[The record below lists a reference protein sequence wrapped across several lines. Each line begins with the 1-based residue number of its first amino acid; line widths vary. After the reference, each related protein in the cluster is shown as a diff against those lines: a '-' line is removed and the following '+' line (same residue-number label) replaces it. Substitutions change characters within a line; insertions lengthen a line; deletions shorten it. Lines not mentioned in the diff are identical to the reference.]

1 MRNKFVFAAFV
12 ALLVFP
18 AGQAWPQTASLFPAA
33 GKHETAPGKNQGG
46 EISYY
51 TCGMHPSV
59 RVSVE
64 SYKNG
69 ETKCPICFMPLT
81 PAKKAEAS
89 GGEGENVVSKVEIMA
104 RELKL
109 AGVRTEPAVKRRL
122 FKEIRAVGTVAY
134 DPQLAVAQDEFIS
147 AIRSR
152 ERARQGGL
160 QEVIDRAASLVESS
174 KRKLQLLGLSREQI
188 RELETSQEVQENL
201 VLPED
206 KMWIYGDVYE
216 YELEWVKEGAHVKAE
231 TIALPGEEFYG
242 QIVSINP
249 VVDSR
254 TRSVRFRALVDNP
267 GKKLKPEMYVDVE
280 IMSPY
285 PDPGG
290 EEILSIPKSAL
301 LDTGRRQIVWVDK
314 GKGDFEGRRV
324 EVGPETTDHSG
335 DPRKY
340 YPVLRGLEEGERV
353 VTKGNFLID
362 SQSQITG
369 VASSAYGG
377 AMGDE
382 KNAGPAPGMN
392 MENMRR

>member
-1 MRNKFVFAAFV
+1 MRNKFVFPFIV
-12 ALLVFP
+12 ALLFVS
-18 AGQAWPQTASLFPAA
+18 AGRAWPQTTSMPEADH
-33 GKHETAPGKNQGG
+33 KHAMVPVKDQKGA
-46 EISYY
+46 IDYY

-59 RVSVE
+59 RVSVK
-64 SYKNG
+64 SYKSG
-69 ETKCPICFMPLT
+69 DTHCPICSMPLT
-81 PAKKAEAS
+81 PVKKAKAS
-89 GGEGENVVSKVEIMA
+89 RGEDENVISQVEIMA

-152 ERARQGGL
+152 DRARQGGL

-174 KRKLQLLGLSREQI
+174 RRKLQLLGLSSQQI
-188 RELETSQEVQENL
+188 KSLETAQKVQENL

-216 YELEWVKEGAHVKAE
+216 YELDWVKEGAHVKAE
-231 TIALPGEEFYG
+231 TIAVPGEEFSG

-280 IMSPY
+280 IMSAY
-285 PDPGG
+285 PSQGG

-314 GKGDFEGRRV
+314 GKGNFEGRRV
-324 EVGPETTDHSG
+324 EVGPETTAHAD
-335 DPRKY
+335 DPRKF
-340 YPVLRGLEEGERV
+340 YPVLKGLKEGERV

-382 KNAGPAPGMN
+382 KNASPAPGMN
-392 MENMRR
+392 MENMSH